1 MNDLKKLLGGKKM
14 LNKMRVL
21 IKEEQGQ
28 GLSEYG
34 LVLAGVVVVV
44 AAAVILLQ
52 AEITT
57 LFTNILP

>member
-1 MNDLKKLLGGKKM
+1 M